1 MTYETHRSNV
11 DVMTHRDLQQVA
23 TILLNSRPKIQKW
36 ISDAESDDPESLGN
50 SVFLLDKYR
59 C

>member
-1 MTYETHRSNV
+1 
-11 DVMTHRDLQQVA
+11 MTHRDLQQVA